1 MSRILICPGRTVNS
15 HDVRH
20 VFHVK
25 SARFFS
31 CNILHSK
38 FKECLARNSGARI
51 QNLSPMSSGAAL
63 LGFASIGVFLGNG
76 LWSLLPT
83 WRSEVVSHESVRVE
97 GPVSDSA
104 IASVECNCHC
114 PPQDNHSLIAGA
126 FAAGCLA
133 AALLY
138 FVINCRRAQ
147 PARVREVS
155 EP

>member
-1 MSRILICPGRTVNS
+1 
-15 HDVRH
+15 
-20 VFHVK
+20 
-25 SARFFS
+25 
-31 CNILHSK
+31 
-38 FKECLARNSGARI
+38 
-51 QNLSPMSSGAAL
+51 MSSGGAL
-63 LGFASIGVFLGNG
+63 LGFASVGVFLGNG

-126 FAAGCLA
+126 FGAGCLA

-138 FVINCRRAQ
+138 FVIGCRRAQ
-147 PARVREVS
+147 PARAREVS
-155 EP
+155 EPHAIRYYSAPSPPSSSPRSLEDFPEPKPRKAAVTPASRRR